1 MMSKSGRTAER
12 PMPEW
17 GSDVI
22 VDMLKAF
29 EIEYVALNPGSSF
42 RGLHDS
48 LINYGSNR
56 MPEAILCPHEEIA
69 VGVAHGYAR
78 AKGKPMA
85 AAVHNVVGL
94 QHSCMAIYNAWCDR
108 LPVIVLGGTGPM
120 DTAHRRPRID
130 WVHTAVVQGNLVR
143 DFVKWDDQPGSV
155 EAIPESF
162 IRAYRLATTDPMGP
176 VYVCFDADVQEKKL
190 NGEHRMPSLDRYPA
204 PLPMQAPADGLAR
217 TVEWLLEAKRPAI
230 IADWVGRNEAGFT
243 SLMELAEL
251 LAMPVFDQN
260 GRFNFS
266 CQHPLNLTDMERKAL
281 PQVDLVLALDVP
293 DLEGSVSRRVQEK
306 GKRGIINL
314 LPSQARIVN
323 VGLDDLLVRAWS
335 NEFSRLRQT
344 DLSMLADT
352 AVFLPELVRR
362 VREEK
367 SLLAKIR
374 PEIEQRRG
382 EWAKI
387 HQERD
392 QRRDEKTKLNW
403 DNKPIALSR
412 LFTELNTVLKN
423 EDWVYT
429 NSTRYGAENHYFDA
443 ARFNQ
448 ILGKFKGGGLGYGLP
463 ASLGAALALKNQGK
477 ICVDFQPDGDLLFTL
492 SGLWTAAHYSIP
504 LLMVIFSNRSYYNDE
519 EHQERMAQL
528 RGRPVENKIF
538 GIRIEQPEV
547 DFATIARS
555 FGIWSMGPITEP
567 GELPKVFGDALKVVK
582 DGKPA
587 LVDVVCEMRP

>member
-1 MMSKSGRTAER
+1 MSKTAPIVEKPR
-12 PMPEW
+12 AEW

-29 EIEYVALNPGSSF
+29 EIEYIALNPGSSF

-48 LINYGSNR
+48 LINYGGNH
-56 MPEAILCPHEEIA
+56 MPETILCPHEEIA

-94 QHSCMAIYNAWCDR
+94 QHSSMAIYNAWCDR
-108 LPVIVLGGTGPM
+108 LPIIVVGGTGPT

-143 DFVKWDDQPGSV
+143 EFVKWDDQPASV

-176 VYVCFDADVQEKKL
+176 VYICYDIDVQEKKL
-190 NGEHRMPSLDRYPA
+190 TGETQIPSLLRYPA
-204 PLPMQAPADGLAR
+204 PLPMQSPEEGLAQ
-217 TVEWLLEAKRPAI
+217 TVRWLLEAKRPVI
-230 IADWVGRNEAGFT
+230 VADWVGRNEAGFK
-243 SLMELAEL
+243 SLKELAEL
-251 LAMPVFDQN
+251 LAIPVFDQN
-260 GRFNFS
+260 GRFNFP
-266 CQHPLNLTDMERKAL
+266 CQHSLNLTDMEREAL
-281 PQVDLVLALDVP
+281 PQADLVLALDVP
-293 DLEGSVSRRVQEK
+293 DLESAVSRRVQEK

-314 LPSQARIVN
+314 LPSSAKVIN
-323 VGLDDLLVRAWS
+323 VALDDLLVRSWS
-335 NEFSRLRQT
+335 HEFNRLRQA
-344 DLSMLADT
+344 DLSILADT
-352 AVFLPELVRR
+352 SVYLPELVRR
-362 VREEK
+362 LRDEK
-367 SLLAKIR
+367 GTLAKVAA
-374 PEIEQRRG
+374 EIEQRRN

-387 HQERD
+387 HQRRD
-392 QRRDEKTKLNW
+392 QARDAKTKANW

-429 NSTRYGAENHYFDA
+429 NSTRYGAESLYLDA
-443 ARFNQ
+443 AKFNQ
-448 ILGKFKGGGLGYGLP
+448 MLGKFKGGGLGYGLP
-463 ASLGAALALKNQGK
+463 ASLGAALALKEAGK
-477 ICVDFQPDGDLLFTL
+477 ICVDFQPDGDFLFTL
-492 SGLWTAAHYSIP
+492 SGLWTASHYRIP
-504 LLMVIFSNRSYYNDE
+504 LLIVVFSNRSYYNDE

-528 RGRPVENKIF
+528 RGRPVENKIH
-538 GIRIEQPEV
+538 GIRLQEPEV
-547 DFATIARS
+547 DFATTARS
-555 FGIWSMGPITEP
+555 FGIWSTGPVMEP
-567 GELPKVFGDALKVVK
+567 GELAKVLREALKVVK

>member
-1 MMSKSGRTAER
+1 MSKPARITEKPIA
-12 PMPEW
+12 EW

-29 EIEYVALNPGSSF
+29 AIEYVALNPGSSY

-48 LINYGSNR
+48 LINYGGNF

-108 LPVIVLGGTGPM
+108 LPVIVLGGTGPT

-143 DFVKWDDQPGSV
+143 NFVKWDDQPASV
-155 EAIPESF
+155 EAVPESF

-176 VYVCFDADVQEKKL
+176 VYLCYDADVQERKL
-190 NGEHRMPSLDRYPA
+190 TAAPVAPSLDRYPP
-204 PLPMQAPADGLAR
+204 PLPMQAPEEGFENALR
-217 TVEWLLEAKRPAI
+217 LLVEAKRPVI
-230 IADWVGRNEAGFT
+230 IADWVGRNETGFN
-243 SLMELAEL
+243 SLREIAEL

-260 GRFNFS
+260 GRFNFP
-266 CQHPLNLTDMERKAL
+266 CRHPLNLTGMERQAL
-281 PQVDLVLALDVP
+281 PQADLVLALDVP
-293 DLEGSVSRRVQEK
+293 DLEGSVSRRVQEQ
-306 GKRGIINL
+306 GKRGIVNL
-314 LPSQARIVN
+314 LPSQAKIIN
-323 VGLDDLLVRAWS
+323 VALDDLLVRAWS
-335 NEFSRLRQT
+335 HEFNRVRQS
-344 DLSMLADT
+344 DLSILADT
-352 AVFLPELVRR
+352 SVFLPELVRR
-362 VREEK
+362 LRAEK
-367 SLLAKIR
+367 STLARIG
-374 PEIEQRRG
+374 PDIEQRRAD
-382 EWAKI
+382 WAKI
-387 HQERD
+387 HEEADRARD
-392 QRRDEKTKLNW
+392 AKTKADW

-412 LFTELNTVLKN
+412 LFTELNAVLKS

-429 NSTRYGAENHYFDA
+429 NSTRYGTENSYLEADK
-443 ARFNQ
+443 FNQ

-463 ASLGAALALKNQGK
+463 ASLGATLALKNTGK

-492 SGLWTAAHYSIP
+492 SGLWTASHYSLP
-504 LLMVIFSNRSYYNDE
+504 LLIVVFSNRSYYNDE

-528 RGRPVENKIF
+528 RGRPVENKIY
-538 GIRIEQPEV
+538 GIRIEEPAV
-547 DFATIARS
+547 DFATTARS
-555 FGIWSMGPITEP
+555 FGVWSTGPVTEP
-567 GELPKVFGDALKVVK
+567 GELSKVLREALRVVK
-582 DGKPA
+582 DGRPA